1 MPTRRSSPSY
11 RFSRESKEKLD
22 RFRDAGRNESMEN
35 RLIKSMNRNKQVSL
49 QKFARDSGNSGHDHG
64 VETKGRTRFRIET
77 RVRLAGRGRSAN
89 ERGLIKLVCSAIC
102 AEIKS
107 RWTSVRLR
115 PTPAHPRNITNGY
128 RARYQEPVMLRGTL
142 HEAVAHH
149 Y

>member
-1 MPTRRSSPSY
+1 MIDKYKKSLHAIVEFRSRSAERR
-11 RFSRESKEKLD
+11 KE
-22 RFRDAGRNESMEN
+22 G
-35 RLIKSMNRNKQVSL
+35 Q
-49 QKFARDSGNSGHDHG
+49 
-64 VETKGRTRFRIET
+64 
-77 RVRLAGRGRSAN
+77 RLASDWRGENGAD

>member
-1 MPTRRSSPSY
+1 M
-11 RFSRESKEKLD
+11 
-22 RFRDAGRNESMEN
+22 
-35 RLIKSMNRNKQVSL
+35 IKSMNRNKQVSM